1 MKHLLLC
8 VIIFLNIQGADE
20 KPRASLVVTQVVK
33 EGYASALQSY
43 VGSLY
48 YDINSNL
55 ASQSSGAVSRVFVKE
70 SQAVK
75 KGEVLVKLDSS
86 ILEANIKAKKAMLNS
101 YLANFTKQQKDL
113 QRADAL
119 LEKNSIAQSSHDAT
133 FYTLEALKAEIEA
146 QEAELLS
153 MNIQLDKMSIKAP
166 FDAIVVKR
174 NVDVGEWV
182 TEGSSVL
189 NIVDPKSIEAVV
201 NVPSQL
207 LGILKEGQKLQ
218 AKIDERDLEVSIKS
232 IVPLADTA
240 SRTLPLKLS
249 FSSEN
254 SLIEGMRIDV
264 EVPTL
269 KKQKVLLVPRDA
281 VIKRFGSYVVFSVV
295 DAKAVMINIKVVNYT
310 QNEAAILSDELSPG
324 QRVVTKG
331 NERIFPNMD
340 VVEKGN

>member
-1 MKHLLLC
+1 MKYLLLC
-8 VIIFLNIQGADE
+8 VILFLNIEASEE
-20 KPRASLVVTQVVK
+20 KPQASLVVTQTVK
-33 EGYASALQSY
+33 EGYASALQNY

-48 YDINSNL
+48 YDINSDL
-55 ASQSSGAVSRVFVKE
+55 ASQSSGAVSRVFVE
-70 SQAVK
+70 EAQAVK

-101 YLANFTKQQKDL
+101 YMAKFAKQQKDL

-119 LEKNSIAQSSHDAT
+119 LEKNSIAQSSHDNT
-133 FYTLEALKAEIEA
+133 FYTLESLKAEIES
-146 QEAELLS
+146 QKAELLS

-166 FDAIVVKR
+166 FDAVVVKR

-207 LGILKEGQKLQ
+207 LSILKEGQKLQ
-218 AKIDERDLEVSIKS
+218 AKIDARDLEVSIKS
-232 IVPLADTA
+232 IVPLADRA

-249 FSSEN
+249 FASEN

-295 DAKAVMINIKVVNYT
+295 DEKAVMLNVKVVNYS
-310 QNEAAILSDELSPG
+310 QNEAAILSDELSAG
-324 QRVVTKG
+324 ERVVTKG
-331 NERIFPNMD
+331 NERIFPNMS
-340 VVEKGN
+340 VVEKGD